1 MNAKTFFALVAL
13 AWTTTGWAQP
23 LAVGKQFTLQAQP
36 VSTELFLY
44 TGAGSVQQVLA
55 EARSADIR
63 LLPAFKALGDGAKTL
78 QANTDAQLVVVALHP
93 GFVPEVRAFVYDKTL
108 KKKIQAH
115 TVEMSTRI
123 FKIDVEPYDAE
134 LHIDGKRMPK
144 PYPIVVELPKN
155 SVKTAEV
162 KRVGFLTV
170 RESFFN
176 QADKPEPPKDYKR
189 LSLTNRV
196 VQLETTPKE
205 GARIFVDGVE
215 VGEGNSEIVV
225 PQNSCVL
232 VKVRREGFI
241 EKERS
246 YCYKEGMPEPPLA
259 DAITLLDREVV
270 VRGPEGCAIKVNG
283 KQVGTGEYKLK
294 LLRGSSAKISVEKA
308 GYVTYQTT
316 VFNTETDVAPP
327 PFISLQENS
336 AEMPID
342 ESFKSSVET
351 DLANRDFGLEVPAT
365 MNEQDAWRLISS
377 VIYSK
382 FDVVELADAQT
393 GYLRT
398 AWVYKRYAS
407 RTVRTRVIV
416 KIKNRNPLSYSLK
429 IQSEECSDLANLG
442 SKDDDNYNT
451 WNRVLNVY
459 SDIIA
464 EVQARLR

>member
-1 MNAKTFFALVAL
+1 MNAKTLSALVAL
-13 AWTTTGWAQP
+13 TWTATAWAQP

-63 LLPAFKALGDGAKTL
+63 LLPAYKALGDGAKTL
-78 QANTDAQLVVVALHP
+78 QANTDAQMVVVALHP

-115 TVEMSTRI
+115 TLEMSTRI

-189 LSLTNRV
+189 LALTNRV

-241 EKERS
+241 DKERS

-294 LLRGSSAKISVEKA
+294 LLRGSNAKISVEKA
-308 GYVTYQTT
+308 GYVTFQTT

-342 ESFKSSVET
+342 ESFKSSVDT
-351 DLANRDFGLEVPAT
+351 DLANCDYCMEVPST
-365 MNEQDAWRLISS
+365 MFEQDAWRLISS

-429 IQSEECSDLANLG
+429 IQTEECSDLSNLG
-442 SKDDDNYNT
+442 SKDDDNYNA